1 MSDARTVIAGVSVTV
16 PISPS
21 ITQTVRCTPELAD
34 AILAALADAGL
45 VVVPQKRIEAL
56 EAERLYGRGHH
67 RTLARNGGG
76 SE

>member
-34 AILAALADAGL
+34 AILAALAEAGL
-45 VVVPQKRIEAL
+45 EIRKSVDLTKHYSWCCQVDTECNCG
-56 EAERLYGRGHH
+56 GRE
-67 RTLARNGGG
+67 G